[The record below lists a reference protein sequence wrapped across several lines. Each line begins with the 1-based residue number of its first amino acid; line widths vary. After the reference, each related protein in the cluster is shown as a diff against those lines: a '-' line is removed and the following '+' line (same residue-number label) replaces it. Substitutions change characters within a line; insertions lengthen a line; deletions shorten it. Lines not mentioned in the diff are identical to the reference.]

1 MERQRERGRDRE
13 MKRQR
18 EEETDRQ
25 TEKIQTLSL
34 HGTVKEIEN
43 SRQNVRQEKKKGGE
57 TDRQTEKRAS
67 LASNIRVKHKSSM
80 TNRSLIPCSKLKV
93 MRQNTSHY
101 FTSQTYC
108 YTPFKVFRKINS
120 AKRWTLERPI
130 SLR

>member
-43 SRQNVRQEKKKGGE
+43 SRQNVRQEKKKGGGRR
-57 TDRQTEKRAS
+57 TDRQKNE
-67 LASNIRVKHKSSM
+67 RV
-80 TNRSLIPCSKLKV
+80 LP
-93 MRQNTSHY
+93 
-101 FTSQTYC
+101 
-108 YTPFKVFRKINS
+108 
-120 AKRWTLERPI
+120 AI
-130 SLR
+130 SG